1 MLQPKKPRYR
11 KQMKLYRH
19 LTSKET
25 RGCTLEFG
33 EFGLRAMEPGWVTN
47 RQIEAARQTMV
58 RHIKRGGKVWL
69 KVYPDKPLTKK
80 PAEVRMGKGKGSV
93 EVWVAEVKSGRIM
106 YEITG
111 VAEKLAVEALE
122 LAAAKLPIKTK
133 IVIRSSSL
141 I

>member
-1 MLQPKKPRYR
+1 
-11 KQMKLYRH
+11 
-19 LTSKET
+19 
-25 RGCTLEFG
+25 
-33 EFGLRAMEPGWVTN
+33 
-47 RQIEAARQTMV
+47 
-58 RHIKRGGKVWL
+58 
-69 KVYPDKPLTKK
+69 
-80 PAEVRMGKGKGSV
+80 MGKGKGSV

-111 VAEKLAVEALE
+111 VTEKLAVEALE

>member
-19 LTSKET
+19 LKIKET
-25 RGCTLEFG
+25 RGCKLEFG
-33 EFGLRAMEPGWVTN
+33 EYGLRAMEAGWVTN

-58 RHIKRGGKVWL
+58 RHIKRGGKVWI

-93 EVWVAEVKSGRIM
+93 ELWVAEVKAGKIM

-111 VAEKLAVEALE
+111 VADKIATEALE
-122 LAAAKLPIKTK
+122 LAAAKLQIKTK
-133 IVIRSSSL
+133 IIVRTSSL